1 MSDERSLAGTK
12 GAWLT
17 HGALL
22 VVQVAFASQ
31 AVEGKLAMMPREAG
45 GGGVDPWALALTR
58 MAGGALFF
66 QTFSWLAGAKWRSPT
81 TGREKAQLLG
91 LSLLGIVLNQTL
103 FLMGLRTTTSV
114 SAALLSVLI
123 PVFTAA
129 LSVAF
134 RVERSSARLW
144 LGLAISVAGVLHLTG
159 VRSVDRGAVL
169 VTVNSLC
176 YSAYLVLARN
186 LVRRL
191 GAFTVVTWA
200 FTFGALVFAPFA
212 APSLVRDVPG
222 WTGKSWV
229 LVAWVLAVPT
239 IVAYVTNAWALAR
252 ATPSLVTVYIFMQ
265 PVLAAL
271 LAWAQ
276 LGQPVTTT
284 LVVAGALIVLG
295 VSLVATRRI
304 AITGA
309 SARTSPRG

>member
-1 MSDERSLAGTK
+1 MRC
-12 GAWLT
+12 
-17 HGALL
+17 
-22 VVQVAFASQ
+22 V
-31 AVEGKLAMMPREAG
+31 
-45 GGGVDPWALALTR
+45 
-58 MAGGALFF
+58 
-66 QTFSWLAGAKWRSPT
+66 
-81 TGREKAQLLG
+81 
-91 LSLLGIVLNQTL
+91 
-103 FLMGLRTTTSV
+103 
-114 SAALLSVLI
+114 I

-134 RVERSSARLW
+134 RVERSSSRLW

-169 VTVNSLC
+169 VTINSLC

-252 ATPSLVTVYIFMQ
+252 ATPSLVTVYIFT
-265 PVLAAL
+265 PPKNSRAFGSCKRG
-271 LAWAQ
+271 W
-276 LGQPVTTT
+276 PPRPPR
-284 LVVAGALIVLG
+284 
-295 VSLVATRRI
+295 SRR
-304 AITGA
+304 
-309 SARTSPRG
+309 

>member
-1 MSDERSLAGTK
+1 MHGGDKRGLGLGRTETQS
-12 GAWLT
+12 AWRT

-22 VVQVAFASQ
+22 LVQVAFATQ
-31 AVEGKLAMMPREAG
+31 AVEGKLAMVPRALG
-45 GGGVDPWALALTR
+45 GGGVDPWALSLTR
-58 MAGGALFF
+58 MVGGAVFF
-66 QTFSWLAGAKWRSPT
+66 QLFAWLSGWRTPTSARDKW
-81 TGREKAQLLG
+81 QLLG

-123 PVFTAA
+123 PVFTAV

-134 RVERSSARLW
+134 RVEKSSARLW
-144 LGLAISVAGVLHLTG
+144 IGLAISVAGVLHLTG
-159 VRSVDRGAVL
+159 VRSVDHGAVL
-169 VTVNSLC
+169 VVINSLC

-212 APSLVRDVPG
+212 APSLLHDLPG
-222 WTGKSWV
+222 WNERSWA
-229 LVAWVLAVPT
+229 LVGWVLAMPT
-239 IVAYVTNAWALAR
+239 IVAYIANAWALGR

-265 PVLAAL
+265 PPLAAL

-276 LGQPVTTT
+276 LGQPVTST
-284 LVVAGALIVLG
+284 LVVAGVLIIAG
-295 VSLVATRRI
+295 V
-304 AITGA
+304 
-309 SARTSPRG
+309 SPRG